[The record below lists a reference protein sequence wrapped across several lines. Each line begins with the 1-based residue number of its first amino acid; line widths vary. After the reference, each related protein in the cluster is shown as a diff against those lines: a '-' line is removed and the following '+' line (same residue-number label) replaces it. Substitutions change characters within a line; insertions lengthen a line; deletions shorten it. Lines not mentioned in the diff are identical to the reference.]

1 MTLQFHRGEIG
12 KDSSIYL
19 PEIGYKNKIIFMYL
33 QHLMFPG
40 ISLYFLIIQC
50 NSKNGVSILPHSE
63 VVFTLSIFQ
72 FLSNADINK
81 EGVPFAYPHF

>member
-1 MTLQFHRGEIG
+1 MTPQFHRGEIG

-50 NSKNGVSILPHSE
+50 NSKNGVPILPHSG
-63 VVFTLSIFQ
+63 VVFTFPISQLLS
-72 FLSNADINK
+72 SADIKKNVK
-81 EGVPFAYPHF
+81 PFAFPLF

>member
-1 MTLQFHRGEIG
+1 MTLQLHRGEIG

-50 NSKNGVSILPHSE
+50 NSENDVSL
-63 VVFTLSIFQ
+63 
-72 FLSNADINK
+72 
-81 EGVPFAYPHF
+81 

>member
-1 MTLQFHRGEIG
+1 MVTLQLHRGEIG

-50 NSKNGVSILPHSE
+50 NSENDVSL
-63 VVFTLSIFQ
+63 
-72 FLSNADINK
+72 
-81 EGVPFAYPHF
+81 